1 MKQIVFDLKNM
12 DLPTVAKKV
21 KSGEL
26 IIYPTDTV
34 YGVGGIIEKE
44 EALKKIYVA
53 KERTFSSP
61 LIALVSDENIVEKIA
76 YIDKNKE
83 KIEKLMK
90 SFWPGALTIILRK
103 KKNVPS
109 VMVSGGES
117 IGVRMPNHP
126 LALDIIRAC
135 GGILA
140 TTSANISGEPSP
152 KRFSDVSEEFK
163 KRVDI
168 LVNGGACNLGIESTI
183 IDMREK
189 PFILRHGGISKEEIE
204 KIIGKF

>member
-103 KKNVPS
+103 K
-109 VMVSGGES
+109 
-117 IGVRMPNHP
+117 RMY
-126 LALDIIRAC
+126 LL
-135 GGILA
+135 
-140 TTSANISGEPSP
+140 
-152 KRFSDVSEEFK
+152 
-163 KRVDI
+163 
-168 LVNGGACNLGIESTI
+168 
-183 IDMREK
+183 
-189 PFILRHGGISKEEIE
+189 
-204 KIIGKF
+204 